1 MSRSLTRVLMAVA
14 AVLATFVVAAC
25 GGGNDNG
32 GGGGGGG
39 GASTGQQA
47 SGPGSLLKGTASS
60 NTGEEGKRGGKITM
74 LTAGDVDF
82 IDPGRTYYSFAFAFM
97 QAAHRMLY
105 SYKPGS
111 TDVAEPDLA
120 ESQPQVSADGKTVTV
135 KIRKGVK
142 FSPPVNR
149 EVTSADVKYA
159 IERGFT
165 ANLGNGY
172 ARAYFGDLV
181 GATKKPGP
189 YKPISGI
196 ETPDPQTI
204 VFKLTK
210 GTGRV
215 LAGALVMPLTA
226 PVPKEYAR
234 KYDAKNPT
242 TYGEHQVATGP
253 YMIEND
259 ASGKLTGY
267 KPGQLIHLVRNPNYQ
282 KVGDYRPA
290 YVDDWTIQE
299 GNDDTGVA
307 ARRILAGQ
315 SMVSGDGGAGPP
327 AVLKQALQRN
337 KPQISLKPSGGWR
350 IISMDTKKAPFNDI
364 NVRKAVIA
372 GFDREALRLARGGPA
387 VGPIAQH
394 YIPPGINGY
403 DEAGGLKAPGDPD
416 WMRSTKGDK
425 AVMAKYFKAAGMASG
440 KFEGKQTIL
449 LVADSAEP
457 EKSVAQITEKQL
469 NDMGFKTKL
478 RLVERSTMF
487 TKFCN
492 VPGANVDVCTSVGWL
507 KDFPDPQTM
516 LDPTFNGENILP
528 ANNSNWPQLDVPAI
542 NKAMDK
548 AKLITDPKQRAQAWA
563 DIDKQIVAQ
572 APAIPY
578 LWDFQEAVASKNV
591 NLVQNLYSTMPD
603 LAYTSLK

>member
-1 MSRSLTRVLMAVA
+1 MSRSLTRVLL
-14 AVLATFVVAAC
+14 AVLAVTATMAVAAC
-25 GGGNDNG
+25 GGGG
-32 GGGGGGG
+32 GGGTTSSSGGGQ
-39 GASTGQQA
+39 SSSQDT
-47 SGPGSLLKGTASS
+47 SGPGKLLEGTASS
-60 NTGEEGKRGGKITM
+60 NTGEEGKRGGKLTM
-74 LTAGDVDF
+74 LAAGDVDF

-97 QAAHRMLY
+97 QAVHRTLY

-111 TDVAEPDLA
+111 TDQAEPDLA

-159 IERGFT
+159 IERGFMAAT
-165 ANLGNGY
+165 GNGY

-181 GATKKPGP
+181 GATKKPGA

-196 ETPDPQTI
+196 ETPDDQTI

-215 LAGALVMPLTA
+215 VAGALVMPLTA
-226 PVPKEYAR
+226 PVPKEYAQ
-234 KYDAKNPT
+234 KFDKKNPT
-242 TYGEHQVATGP
+242 TYGENQVATGP
-253 YMIEND
+253 YMIENN
-259 ASGKLTGY
+259 AQGKLTGY
-267 KPGQLIHLVRNPNYQ
+267 KPGQLIHLVRNPSYQ
-282 KVGDYRPA
+282 KAGDYRPA
-290 YVDDWTIQE
+290 YADEWIVQE

-350 IISMDTKKAPFNDI
+350 LLSFDTQKAPFNDI

-394 YIPPGINGY
+394 YIPPGIQGY
-403 DEAGGLKAPGDPD
+403 DEAGGLNAPGNPD
-416 WMRSTKGDK
+416 FMANTKGDP
-425 AVMAKYFKAAGMASG
+425 AVMAKYFKAAGMSSG
-440 KFEGKQTIL
+440 KYEGNATL
-449 LVADSAEP
+449 LMVSDSAEP
-457 EKSVAQITEKQL
+457 EKSVAQRAEQQL
-469 NDMGFKTKL
+469 RNMGFKTKL

-492 VPGANVDVCTSVGWL
+492 VPAAKVDVCTSVGWL

-528 ANNSNWPQLDVPAI
+528 ANNSNWPQLDVKSI
-542 NKAMDK
+542 NAKMNK
-548 AKLITDPKQRAQAWA
+548 AKLIVDPAERAKAWA
-563 DIDKQIVAQ
+563 DVDKDIVAQ
-572 APAIPY
+572 APGVPY
-578 LWDFQEAVASKNV
+578 VWDYQDVVASKNV
-591 NLVQNLYSTMPD
+591 SLVQNLYSTMPD
-603 LAYTSLK
+603 LSFTSLK